1 MSEAKQHHL
10 AVFQGGAQRQCQ
22 VDRAENRGFLMVCSG
37 GMATYEATY
46 EQQKL
51 GLSVYYDTPWVLPDR
66 IHTEPIEVPVT

>member
-1 MSEAKQHHL
+1 
-10 AVFQGGAQRQCQ
+10 
-22 VDRAENRGFLMVCSG
+22 MVCSG